1 MNRTD
6 WQQAVILIEL
16 FFILIT
22 SMAGALTFGTV
33 SLPIGDILFAIY
45 DSLQSGMPINAPGQG
60 ALHDIV
66 WLLRMPRILMA
77 ACIGAGLATCGVIMQ
92 AIVKNPLA
100 DPYILGVSS
109 GASLGATAAILLG
122 IGVSLGGNFVGI
134 AAFVGA
140 FAISLAIV
148 FIANMG
154 GRANAVK
161 LLLAGMALSTVCSA
175 FSSFIV
181 YFANDKDGI
190 QSITY
195 WLMGSMA
202 GADWLVL
209 QVMIPLSVVVP
220 LFFYTQAKI
229 LNLMLLGD
237 DTAVT
242 LGVDLH
248 LYRQGYLLVSSLM
261 VGFAVYAAGMIG
273 FVGLVVPH
281 VSRMLVGADHRRLLP
296 IAALSGAIFL
306 VWADVLCRI
315 IIPQTELPIGILV
328 SMIGAPCFIYLM
340 VRKTYSF
347 GGGS

>member
-1 MNRTD
+1 MNRKD
-6 WQQAVILIEL
+6 WRQAIILFEL
-16 FFILIT
+16 LLILLV
-22 SMAGALTFGTV
+22 SMAGALTIGTV
-33 SLPIGDILFAIY
+33 SLSVGDVVSAVY
-45 DSLQSGMPINAPGQG
+45 DSLRSGIPIDAPGQG
-60 ALHDIV
+60 PLHDIV

-77 ACIGAGLATCGVIMQ
+77 ACIGAGLATSGVIMQ

-122 IGVSLGGNFVGI
+122 IGVSLGENFVGI
-134 AAFVGA
+134 SAFIGA

-161 LLLAGMALSTVCSA
+161 LLLAGMALSAVCSA

-202 GADWLVL
+202 GAKWSTL
-209 QVMIPLSVVVP
+209 QVMIPMSMVIP
-220 LFFYTQAKI
+220 LFFYTQSKI

-237 DTAVT
+237 DTAIT

-248 LYRQGYLLVSSLM
+248 RYRQVYLLVSALL

-273 FVGLVVPH
+273 FVGLIVPH

-306 VWADVLCRI
+306 VWADVLCRV
-315 IIPQTELPIGILV
+315 IIPQTELPIGILI

-340 VRKTYSF
+340 VKRTYGF
-347 GGGS
+347 GSA

>member
-1 MNRTD
+1 MNRKD
-6 WQQAVILIEL
+6 WRHAVILLEL
-16 FFILIT
+16 FLILLV
-22 SMAGALTFGTV
+22 SMAGALTIGTV
-33 SLPIGDILFAIY
+33 SLSVGDVVSAVY
-45 DSLQSGMPINAPGQG
+45 DSLRSSVPIDAPGQG
-60 ALHDIV
+60 PLHDIV

-77 ACIGAGLATCGVIMQ
+77 ACIGAGLATSGVIMQ

-122 IGVSLGGNFVGI
+122 VGVSLGENFVGI
-134 AAFVGA
+134 AAFIGA

-161 LLLAGMALSTVCSA
+161 LLLAGMALSAVCSA
-175 FSSFIV
+175 FASFIV

-202 GADWLVL
+202 GAKWSTL
-209 QVMIPLSVVVP
+209 QVMIPMSIVIP
-220 LFFYTQAKI
+220 LFFYTQSKI

-248 LYRQGYLLVSSLM
+248 RYRQVYLLVSALL

-273 FVGLVVPH
+273 FVGLIVPH

-315 IIPQTELPIGILV
+315 IIPQTELPIGILI

-340 VRKTYSF
+340 VKRTYGF
-347 GGGS
+347 GSA

>member
-1 MNRTD
+1 MNRKD
-6 WQQAVILIEL
+6 WRQAIILFEL
-16 FFILIT
+16 LLILLV
-22 SMAGALTFGTV
+22 SMAGALTIGTV
-33 SLPIGDILFAIY
+33 SLSVGDVVSAVY
-45 DSLQSGMPINAPGQG
+45 DSLRSSVPIDAPGQG
-60 ALHDIV
+60 PLHDIV

-77 ACIGAGLATCGVIMQ
+77 ACIGAGLATSGVIMQ

-122 IGVSLGGNFVGI
+122 IGVSLGENFVGI
-134 AAFVGA
+134 SAFIGA

-161 LLLAGMALSTVCSA
+161 LLLAGMALSAVCSA

-202 GADWLVL
+202 GAKWSTL
-209 QVMIPLSVVVP
+209 QVMIPMSMVIP
-220 LFFYTQAKI
+220 LFFYTQSKI

-237 DTAVT
+237 DTAIT

-248 LYRQGYLLVSSLM
+248 RYRQTYLLVSALL

-273 FVGLVVPH
+273 FVGLIVPH

-306 VWADVLCRI
+306 VWADVLCRV
-315 IIPQTELPIGILV
+315 IIPQTELPIGILI

-340 VRKTYSF
+340 VKRTYGF
-347 GGGS
+347 GSA

>member
-1 MNRTD
+1 M
-6 WQQAVILIEL
+6 ILLEL
-16 FFILIT
+16 FLILLV
-22 SMAGALTFGTV
+22 SMAGALTIGTV
-33 SLPIGDILFAIY
+33 SLSVGDVVSAVY
-45 DSLQSGMPINAPGQG
+45 DSLRSSVPIDAPGQG

-77 ACIGAGLATCGVIMQ
+77 ACIGAGLATSGVIMQ

-122 IGVSLGGNFVGI
+122 IGVSLGENFVGI
-134 AAFVGA
+134 SAFIGA

-161 LLLAGMALSTVCSA
+161 LLLAGMALSAVCSA

-202 GADWLVL
+202 GAKWSTL
-209 QVMIPLSVVVP
+209 QVMIPMSIVIP
-220 LFFYTQAKI
+220 LFFYTQSKI

-237 DTAVT
+237 DTAIT

-248 LYRQGYLLVSSLM
+248 RYRQTYLLVSALL

-273 FVGLVVPH
+273 FVGLIVPH

-315 IIPQTELPIGILV
+315 IIPQTELPIGILI

-340 VRKTYSF
+340 VKRTYGF
-347 GGGS
+347 GSA